1 MSTASE
7 DPPPDPPQHGTR
19 RPGPLAIL
27 AATAVGGAIAAR
39 VSKAPLLF
47 AAGAAAMALLRQ
59 KRPAPAPSPAVAPPQ
74 PPPAPPVEI
83 PAQTQ
88 VEQWLSRQ
96 IMREEQTPLVDLS
109 QAAAITPDAPE
120 DDYHPG
126 DFLLEDAEDLFRPL
140 PPGKDAIAALADP
153 VPLLFEEPE
162 PRPQPALQDWA
173 APPPPPQVQEQAP
186 PPPAVADSAWTLG
199 VDPMPSFNEAAPHA
213 TPPGSSLFG
222 TPEPPPLPFSTQAY
236 PRSEVF
242 STAPVRQEELETPLY
257 FATNVFQ
264 GATLPD
270 EIQVQ
275 SALASEPT
283 PPFVPNPPMR
293 KPVTQE
299 FSAPSEPQA
308 PASPEILVEL
318 AAHGE
323 ASFDPPFAAAPSNP
337 WQPPPEY
344 SAAASAPASPYAQM
358 SSTVVEAELILRPRA
373 PTQNAVVA
381 KSKLPTPA
389 EDTGDA
395 HFPGPL
401 QSQHNPKPRPAWR
414 SWWRDD

>member
-1 MSTASE
+1 
-7 DPPPDPPQHGTR
+7 
-19 RPGPLAIL
+19 
-27 AATAVGGAIAAR
+27 
-39 VSKAPLLF
+39 
-47 AAGAAAMALLRQ
+47 MALLRQ
-59 KRPAPAPSPAVAPPQ
+59 KRPTPVPSPAAPPPQ

-96 IMREEQTPLVDLS
+96 IMREEQAPLVDLS
-109 QAAAITPDAPE
+109 QAATIKPDAPE

-126 DFLLEDAEDLFRPL
+126 AFLLEDAEDLFRPL
-140 PPGKDAIAALADP
+140 HPGDDAIAALADP

-162 PRPQPALQDWA
+162 PRLEPALQDWA
-173 APPPPPQVQEQAP
+173 ATAPPPPAQVQAP

-199 VDPMPSFNEAAPHA
+199 VDPMPSLNEA
-213 TPPGSSLFG
+213 TPPPAGSSVFS
-222 TPEPPPLPFSTQAY
+222 TPEPPAAPFSTQAY

-242 STAPVRQEELETPLY
+242 STAPVRQEELEPPLY
-257 FATNVFQ
+257 FAANIFQ

-275 SALASEPT
+275 PPLPSEPT
-283 PPFVPNPPMR
+283 PPFVPHPPVR
-293 KPVTQE
+293 RPVAPE

-308 PASPEILVEL
+308 PAAPEILVEL

-323 ASFDPPFAAAPSNP
+323 ASFDPPFATAPSNP
-337 WQPPPEY
+337 WQPPPEFHTVT
-344 SAAASAPASPYAQM
+344 SAPKSPYAQM
-358 SSTVVEAELILRPRA
+358 SNTVVEAELILRPRA
-373 PTQNAVVA
+373 PTQNAVIA
-381 KSKLPTPA
+381 KTKSPPPA
-389 EDTGDA
+389 EDASDA